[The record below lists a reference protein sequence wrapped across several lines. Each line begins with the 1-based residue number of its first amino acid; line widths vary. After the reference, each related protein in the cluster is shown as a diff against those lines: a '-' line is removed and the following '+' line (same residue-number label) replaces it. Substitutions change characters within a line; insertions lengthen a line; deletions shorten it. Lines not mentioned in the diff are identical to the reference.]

1 MLGKFTKITASILIV
16 FALLSL
22 AWIFAISKAQLETA
36 ALILTLVFTVLM
48 PLLTVFM
55 IVKKQRGFT
64 FSTIFGVVYALFG
77 LATVFR
83 TMNST
88 DAFLQTTMYTGIA
101 STALGLIL
109 IFASVKAKKE
119 DVEEEMEEEKPNP
132 FQELRRQKAQEA
144 IAAQS

>member
-1 MLGKFTKITASILIV
+1 
-16 FALLSL
+16 
-22 AWIFAISKAQLETA
+22 
-36 ALILTLVFTVLM
+36 
-48 PLLTVFM
+48 
-55 IVKKQRGFT
+55 VKKQRGFK
-64 FSTIFGVVYALFG
+64 FSTIFGVIYALFG

-83 TMNST
+83 TINTT
-88 DAFLQTTMYTGIA
+88 DSFLQTTMYTGAIGA
-101 STALGLIL
+101 LLGLIL